1 MYEVTNSTI
10 NTDYV
15 CKQSAIYVHGTI
27 TVDKLSD
34 KFVSITGYCYRPN
47 EQGEQQGESFGNFN
61 GHLRETGIKFN
72 LSEMSIADSNL
83 TLAAIDEIMKA
94 NHLVDNVSEEE
105 GE

>member
-10 NTDYV
+10 NTAYV

-34 KFVSITGYCYRPN
+34 KFVSIDGYCYRLN
-47 EQGEQQGESFGNFN
+47 EQGEQGESFGNFN
-61 GHLRETGIKFN
+61 GYLRETGIKFN
-72 LSEMSIADSNL
+72 LSEMSVADSNL